1 MSPQNNTIKQYMY
14 PVFLFGPRSLSSNK
28 FYIRN
33 QRNTNNLTVYRNNLQ
48 VRESISNNAASS
60 SRIRSRSE
68 RQADLTG
75 AASGYGEYYC
85 PEGVPVETALFA
97 ILAAFGVA
105 FGAIWRAITLQ
116 TGGRRRKRSS
126 KEPNSENDTSTSSA
140 LENFSDLLWSGRL
153 EQYVIILSQNKSFI
167 LR

>member
-1 MSPQNNTIKQYMY
+1 MSPQNNTIKEYLY
-14 PVFLFGPRSLSSNK
+14 PVFLFGPRSLNSNR
-28 FYIRN
+28 FYI
-33 QRNTNNLTVYRNNLQ
+33 QYQKSTNNLTVFQNNIQ
-48 VRESISNNAASS
+48 VGESIPNNAASP

-85 PEGVPVETALFA
+85 PEGVPAETALFA

-116 TGGRRRKRSS
+116 TGGRRRKRSNT
-126 KEPNSENDTSTSSA
+126 EPNTENDTSAFFA
-140 LENFSDLLWSGRL
+140 LEKNNSRQLIRVW
-153 EQYVIILSQNKSFI
+153 VK
-167 LR
+167 